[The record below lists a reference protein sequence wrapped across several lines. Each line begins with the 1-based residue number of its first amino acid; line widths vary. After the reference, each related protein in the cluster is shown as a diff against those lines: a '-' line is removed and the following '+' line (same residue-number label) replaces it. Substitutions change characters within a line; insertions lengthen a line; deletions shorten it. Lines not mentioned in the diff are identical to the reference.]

1 MLTSR
6 GVVVAWRGV
15 LRRVG
20 LLPRRRDAGRTP
32 PRRPRPPP
40 GPPGLW
46 MDGGS
51 AAWTW
56 HEYAVFLL
64 LAAALPAA
72 AAYALA
78 VDAPKVAALLPRYLR
93 PGKQRKAR
101 Q

>member
-1 MLTSR
+1 MSPP
-6 GVVVAWRGV
+6 AA
-15 LRRVG
+15 RR
-20 LLPRRRDAGRTP
+20 
-32 PRRPRPPP
+32 
-40 GPPGLW
+40 PGLW

-64 LAAALPAA
+64 LAAGLPAA

>member
-1 MLTSR
+1 
-6 GVVVAWRGV
+6 
-15 LRRVG
+15 
-20 LLPRRRDAGRTP
+20 
-32 PRRPRPPP
+32 
-40 GPPGLW
+40 